1 MNLKERNNLSEK
13 MLSQTETVSQSLSLE
28 QEKSL
33 DLFMKGE
40 NIFLTGPGGSGKS
53 FLIKKMIEM
62 SREIGKCVNVC
73 ALTGCAALLLECN
86 ATTIHSWSGIN
97 YVSPVQTDETIIRRV
112 SSKKYIKKSWK
123 EVDVLIVDE
132 ISMLSG
138 RLFCLLNSIGKI
150 IRKSSRAFGGI
161 QVVFLGDFFQL
172 PPIGDAEDG
181 QFCFETEDWLSVFPL
196 ENHVVLKTIFR
207 QNDSQ
212 YVDILQEVR
221 YGKLSKKSI
230 DILNEYVGRDKD
242 MSTVITKIFPIRKR
256 VAYINKEMFEKLK
269 TPIVKCELSIHTD
282 MKTHN
287 DILIP
292 DSTLEKC
299 ALLTKLEIENEIENI
314 IKLHSLEPFELKVG
328 AFVMCTKNMSIERRI
343 CNGSQGIITNFIDG
357 RPQVKFSNGVTML
370 MKEELYQSETYPTIA
385 IGQFSLCL
393 AWAITIHKIQGT
405 TLERAQIDVGENIFE
420 YGQTYVALSRV
431 KSLDGL
437 YLLNFNPSKIKANP
451 KVVEFYTMLE
461 MTNNLSD
468 CRLES

>member
-1 MNLKERNNLSEK
+1 MQPQE
-13 MLSQTETVSQSLSLE
+13 LSLE

-53 FLIKKMIEM
+53 FLIKKMIEL
-62 SREIGKCVNVC
+62 SRERKKVVTVC
-73 ALTGCAALLLECN
+73 ALTGCAALLLDCS

-97 YVSPVQTDETIIRRV
+97 YVSPVQTDESIIRRV

-138 RLFCLLNSIGKI
+138 RLFCLLNSIGKL
-150 IRKSSRAFGGI
+150 IRKKSSPFGGI
-161 QVVFLGDFFQL
+161 QVIFLGDFFQL

-181 QFCFETEDWLSVFPL
+181 QFCFESDDWLSVFPL
-196 ENHVVLKTIFR
+196 ENHVVLKKIFR

-221 YGKLSKKSI
+221 FGKLSKKSI
-230 DILNEYVGRDKD
+230 ETLNEYVGRDKD

-282 MKTHN
+282 MQTIKEV
-287 DILIP
+287 IIP
-292 DSTLEKC
+292 DTVLEKC
-299 ALLTKLEIENEIENI
+299 RMLTTLEIEHEVESL
-314 IKLHSLEPFELKVG
+314 IKLHSLEPLELKLG
-328 AFVMCTKNMSIERRI
+328 AFVMCTKNVCLDKKI
-343 CNGSQGIITNFIDG
+343 CNGSQGVITNFIDG
-357 RPQVKFSNGVTML
+357 RPQVTFSNGVLMTMR
-370 MKEELYQSETYPTIA
+370 EEMYQSETYPTIA
-385 IGQFSLCL
+385 IGQVPLCL

-405 TLERAQIDVGENIFE
+405 TLEREQIDVGETIFE

-451 KVVEFYTMLE
+451 KVVSFYTMLE
-461 MTNNLSD
+461 MTNTLSD

>member
-1 MNLKERNNLSEK
+1 
-13 MLSQTETVSQSLSLE
+13 MLALE
-28 QEKSL
+28 QEKCL

-53 FLIKKMIEM
+53 FMIKKIIEL
-62 SREIGKCVNVC
+62 SKEQRKNLQVC

-97 YVSPVQTDETIIRRV
+97 YVSPLQTDETIIRRV
-112 SSKKYIKKSWK
+112 ASKKYIKKGWK

-138 RLFCLLNSIGKI
+138 RLFCLLNSIGKL
-150 IRKSSRAFGGI
+150 IRKNSRPFGGI
-161 QVVFLGDFFQL
+161 QVIFLGDFFQL

-181 QFCFETEDWLSVFPL
+181 QFCFESEEWLEVFPL
-196 ENHVVLKTIFR
+196 QNHIVLKTIFR

-212 YVDILQEVR
+212 YVDILQEAR

-242 MSTVITKIFPIRKR
+242 MTTVITKIFPIRKR

-269 TPIVKCELSIHTD
+269 TPIVQCELSIHTD

-292 DSTLEKC
+292 DSVLEKC
-299 ALLTKLEIENEIENI
+299 AMLTKLETEHEIENI
-314 IKLHSLEPFELKVG
+314 IKLHSLEPMELKVG
-328 AFVMCTKNMSIERRI
+328 AFVMCTKNMTMERRI

-451 KVVEFYTMLE
+451 KVVSFYNMLE
-461 MTNNLSD
+461 MTNTISE

>member
-1 MNLKERNNLSEK
+1 M
-13 MLSQTETVSQSLSLE
+13 LSLE

-62 SREIGKCVNVC
+62 TREKKKIVSVC
-73 ALTGCAALLLECN
+73 ALTGCAALLLDCN

-97 YVSPVQTDETIIRRV
+97 YVSPVQTDDAIIRRV
-112 SSKKYIKKSWK
+112 SSKKYIKKGWK

-138 RLFCLLNSIGKI
+138 RLFCLLNMIGKL
-150 IRKSSRAFGGI
+150 IRKSKSPFGGI
-161 QVVFLGDFFQL
+161 QVVFIGDFFQL
-172 PPIGDAEDG
+172 PPIGDAEEG
-181 QFCFETEDWLSVFPL
+181 QFCFESDEWINVFPL
-196 ENHVVLKTIFR
+196 ENHIVLKTIFR

-269 TPIVKCELSIHTD
+269 TPIVKCEMTIHTD
-282 MKTHN
+282 
-287 DILIP
+287 ILTVKETVIP
-292 DSTLEKC
+292 DSVLQKC
-299 ALLTKLEIENEIENI
+299 AMLTKLEIENEIENL
-314 IKLHSLEPFELKVG
+314 IKLHSLEAIELKVG
-328 AFVMCTKNMSIERRI
+328 AFVMCTKNVCLDKKI
-343 CNGSQGIITNFIDG
+343 CNGSQGVVTNFIDG
-357 RPQVKFSNGVTML
+357 RPQVTFSNGLVMTMNH
-370 MKEELYQSETYPTIA
+370 EIYQSENYPTIA
-385 IGQFSLCL
+385 IGQFPLCL

-405 TLERAQIDVGENIFE
+405 TLERAQIDVGETIFE

-437 YLLNFNPSKIKANP
+437 YLINFNPSKIRANP
-451 KVVEFYTMLE
+451 KVIEFYTMLE
-461 MTNNLSD
+461 LNNLEVKVEKVEIKASHP
-468 CRLES
+468 ES